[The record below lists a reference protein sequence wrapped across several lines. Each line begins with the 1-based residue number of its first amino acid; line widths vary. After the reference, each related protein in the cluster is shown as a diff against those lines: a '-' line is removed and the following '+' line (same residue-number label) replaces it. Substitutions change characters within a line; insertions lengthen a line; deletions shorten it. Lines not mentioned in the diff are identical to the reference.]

1 MKWLIVA
8 LLLLPSG
15 ELNMIHN
22 QEISFSDKKSCLNY
36 VLTNGEQLQHGI
48 NIYLNSLFDNN
59 HEIKINGISCL
70 DEETYNSG
78 KDYDKEKAEMDKLKS
93 VE

>member
-48 NIYLNSLFDNN
+48 NIYLDSLFDNN
-59 HEIKINGISCL
+59 HEIKISGISCL
-70 DEETYNSG
+70 DEETYNEG
-78 KDYDKEKAEMDKLKS
+78 KDYNKEKEQMDELKS